1 MPHLSLEE
9 IAVHIGGVLEDG
21 AATVRIS
28 GVKPLEDAGEE
39 DITVVVRRADLS
51 AFARSRAAAAVTPQ
65 SVDRVGKPVIRV
77 RDPRLALALLLERF
91 YSRPRVVTGVDPRAI
106 IAPGVH
112 VGRDVNVAAGA
123 YLAAGV
129 ELGDRVDLY
138 PGVYLGE
145 GVRVG
150 DDSVLFSNV
159 SVYAGTVVGKRVRLH
174 SGVVIG
180 ADGFGYCRHPSGGH
194 YKIPQVGHVEI
205 EDDVEIGAN
214 STVDRATMTVTR
226 IGAGTKI
233 DNLVQVAHN
242 VHIGRHVCIVGQSGV
257 AGSVHIGDGAV
268 LGAGAGLVDHITV
281 GPGAR
286 IAARAGVDEDV
297 PAGATVAG
305 TPSIPIRLFLR
316 AYSLIP
322 RLPEYHRK
330 IKELEARCAGL
341 EAQLRMR
348 RKDDGE

>member
-1 MPHLSLEE
+1 MPHLSLGE
-9 IAVHIGGVLEDG
+9 IAAYIGGVVQDG
-21 AATVRIS
+21 EATMRIS
-28 GVKPLEDAGEE
+28 GVKPLEEAGEE
-39 DITVVVRRADLS
+39 DITVIVRRTDVS

-65 SVDRVGKPVIRV
+65 NVASIGKPLIRV

-91 YSRPRVVTGVDPRAI
+91 YARPRQVRGVDPRAVV
-106 IAPGVH
+106 APGVRL
-112 VGRDVNVAAGA
+112 GRDVNVAAGA
-123 YLAAGV
+123 YVAAGV
-129 ELGDRVDLY
+129 EIGDRVDLY

-150 DDSVLFSNV
+150 DDSVLFANV
-159 SVYAGTVVGKRVRLH
+159 SVYPGTVIGKRVRLH
-174 SGVVIG
+174 SGAVIG
-180 ADGFGYCRHPSGGH
+180 SDGFGYCRAPSGGY
-194 YKIPQVGHVEI
+194 YKIPQVGRVEI

-242 VHIGRHVCIVGQSGV
+242 VHIGRQVCIVGQSGI

-281 GPGAR
+281 GTGAR
-286 IAARAGVDEDV
+286 IAARAGVDKDV
-297 PAGATVAG
+297 PAAETVAG

-322 RLPEYHRK
+322 RLPEYRRK
-330 IKELEARCAGL
+330 IKALEERCARL
-341 EAQLRMR
+341 EAQLQVKGR
-348 RKDDGE
+348 DAE

>member
-1 MPHLSLEE
+1 MPQLSLEE
-9 IAVHIGGVLEDG
+9 IAAHVGGVVQGG
-21 AATVRIS
+21 APALRIS

-39 DITVVVRRADLS
+39 DIAVVVRRADVA
-51 AFARSRAAAAVTPQ
+51 AFARSRAAAAVTPLG
-65 SVDRVGKPVIRV
+65 VEFAGKPVIGV

-91 YSRPRVVTGVDPRAI
+91 YSRPRPFTGVDPRAVV
-106 IAPGVH
+106 ALDVRL
-112 VGRDVNVAAGA
+112 GRDVNIAAGA
-123 YLAAGV
+123 YVGAGA

-150 DDSVLFSNV
+150 DDSVLFANV
-159 SVYAGTVVGKRVRLH
+159 SVYAGTVIGKRVRLH
-174 SGVVIG
+174 SGAVIG
-180 ADGFGYCRHPSGGH
+180 ADGFGYCRHPAGG
-194 YKIPQVGHVEI
+194 YQKIPQVGRVEI

-226 IGAGTKI
+226 VGAGSKI
-233 DNLVQVAHN
+233 DNLVQIAHN

-281 GPGAR
+281 GAGAR
-286 IAARAGVDEDV
+286 IAARSGVNKDV
-297 PAGATVAG
+297 PAATTVAG
-305 TPSIPIRLFLR
+305 TPSLPIRLFLR

-330 IKELEARCAGL
+330 VKELEARCAAL
-341 EAQLRMR
+341 EVQLRVH
-348 RKDDGE
+348 RKERGE